1 VEQRVTLI
9 TLGVRDHAV
18 ARAFYERLGW
28 RATLEVE
35 KTVFFQAG
43 GVVVSLWSRDKLAED
58 SGVTD
63 PGGWGGVA
71 LAHNV
76 RSPEE
81 VNRVI
86 EEARAAGAEIS
97 REPSET
103 SWGGYTGIF
112 VDPDGHTWEVAHN
125 PGFELREDGSLVV
138 PPSDRGS
145 AG

>member
-1 VEQRVTLI
+1 MTLI
-9 TLGVRDHAV
+9 TLGVRDHAA

-35 KTVFFQAG
+35 ETVFFQAG
-43 GVVVSLWSRDKLAED
+43 SLVVSLWSREKLAED
-58 SGVTD
+58 GGVTD
-63 PGGWGGVA
+63 PGGWGGVS

-81 VNRVI
+81 VDRVI
-86 EEARAAGAEIS
+86 EEARAAGAAIS

-125 PGFELREDGSLVV
+125 PGFELGDDGLLVV
-138 PPSDRGS
+138 QPPDPGF
-145 AG
+145 AD